1 VTVCNINL
9 TDFENVLYKEGA
21 GRNFTIDWYFD
32 YQNCNNG
39 VPILIEAVAIVSCE
53 GIDDYSC
60 KDNTHTRKCMYITP
74 FVPNVP
80 VESPI
85 NEGVPVSGM
94 QPSTSEPKPPT
105 RQPTLEPHG
114 VTTTEDKK
122 LTTFEKIN
130 IGISLGGWAFG
141 ALFLVLWIRLRSQVN
156 RNQGYVQLTQREE
169 PEKPMVVI
177 SKKDE
182 NKCFVD
188 PQTKAEMLNI
198 PPSEL
203 IIDKGKKL
211 GSGQASD
218 VFAGIWRQKP
228 VAIKIPQDRTAEKK
242 LIAELTVLREIDQHP
257 NIVEIYGY
265 FHYQKKLC
273 VALELCDNQ
282 NLESKVKREDL
293 SLADKFSIAM
303 GIAAG
308 VAHLHNATPG
318 RQVIHRDLKP
328 SNILL
333 TKPGMQVIPK
343 IADFDYSRLLVSQSA
358 QTYSM
363 PTIAYAA
370 PESVGKEK
378 KEFSVKSD
386 SWAYGATLFFLL
398 TKEQPFAPQAS
409 LTQKRQKNE
418 VKVNFE
424 LLDKLPKDPF
434 TKLLV
439 DITVNCLENEPE
451 NRPNFDQI
459 CTRFQEFFNGFVP
472 WNNNTN
478 SVRNSN
484 TL

>member
-156 RNQGYVQLTQREE
+156 RNQGYVQLTQYKE

-282 NLESKVKREDL
+282 
-293 SLADKFSIAM
+293 
-303 GIAAG
+303 
-308 VAHLHNATPG
+308 
-318 RQVIHRDLKP
+318 
-328 SNILL
+328 
-333 TKPGMQVIPK
+333 
-343 IADFDYSRLLVSQSA
+343 
-358 QTYSM
+358 SM
-363 PTIAYAA
+363 
-370 PESVGKEK
+370 S
-378 KEFSVKSD
+378 
-386 SWAYGATLFFLL
+386 
-398 TKEQPFAPQAS
+398 
-409 LTQKRQKNE
+409 
-418 VKVNFE
+418 
-424 LLDKLPKDPF
+424 
-434 TKLLV
+434 
-439 DITVNCLENEPE
+439 
-451 NRPNFDQI
+451 
-459 CTRFQEFFNGFVP
+459 TR
-472 WNNNTN
+472 
-478 SVRNSN
+478 
-484 TL
+484 